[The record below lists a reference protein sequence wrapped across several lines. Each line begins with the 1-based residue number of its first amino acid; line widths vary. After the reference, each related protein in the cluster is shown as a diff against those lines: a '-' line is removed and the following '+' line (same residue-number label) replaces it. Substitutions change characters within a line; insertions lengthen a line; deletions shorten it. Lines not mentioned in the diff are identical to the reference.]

1 LKEGITASA
10 GSRKQR
16 LRSAL
21 VVSEIALSL
30 ALLVGAGLLIRS
42 FARVLNVNPGFDAHQ
57 VLTAEIAIPD
67 KKYPRPEQV
76 EAFYDEVFRN
86 LRTQP
91 GLKVAGA
98 VWPLPL
104 SGNEWDTDYR
114 LEGKPMPMP
123 GEIPHTRIYH
133 VTPQYLSTMQVPLL
147 AGRDFLE
154 SDTDGNLPVATVSRE
169 FVKQN
174 FAGDDPLGRKIR
186 LGGPAEL
193 ASDDVKKYPWFTIV
207 GVVGDVK
214 HDSLESETPIE
225 VYVPFAQHIAGRAL
239 RYRALMLRS
248 DTLNPLALTPLV
260 RNAVLQVDKD
270 QPIATVQSMDQIV
283 ADSLGSRRI
292 SMSLLMTFAALAV
305 VLAVIGIY
313 GVMSYSVTQRTQEIG
328 IRMALGADRHQVMLM
343 IAKQAFRLVA
353 IGLGVGIALALGL
366 AFILSRVLADQLF
379 GVKATD
385 PATFTIVPAVL
396 AVVALLASGVPARR
410 ATRINPVQALRHE

>member
-1 LKEGITASA
+1 
-10 GSRKQR
+10 
-16 LRSAL
+16 
-21 VVSEIALSL
+21 
-30 ALLVGAGLLIRS
+30 
-42 FARVLNVNPGFDAHQ
+42 
-57 VLTAEIAIPD
+57 
-67 KKYPRPEQV
+67 
-76 EAFYDEVFRN
+76 
-86 LRTQP
+86 
-91 GLKVAGA
+91 
-98 VWPLPL
+98 L

-114 LEGKPMPMP
+114 LEGKPMPLP

-133 VTPQYLSTMQVPLL
+133 ATPQYLSAMQVPLL

-154 SDTDGNLPVATVSRE
+154 SDTDANLPVAMVSRE

-174 FAGDDPLGRKIR
+174 FAGGDPVGRKIR
-186 LGGPAEL
+186 MGGPAEL

-225 VYVPFAQHIAGRAL
+225 VYVPFAQHIAGMAL

-248 DTLNPLALTPLV
+248 DSVSPLALTPLV
-260 RNAVLQVDKD
+260 RNALLQVDKD

-283 ADSLGSRRI
+283 ADSLGSRRV
-292 SMSLLMTFAALAV
+292 SMSLLMTFAVLAL

-343 IAKQAFRLVA
+343 IARQAFLLVA
-353 IGLGVGIALALGL
+353 IGLGVGIALAIGL
-366 AFILSRVLADQLF
+366 AFTLSRVLADQLF

-385 PATFTIVPAVL
+385 PATFAIVAALL
-396 AVVALLASGVPARR
+396 ALVALLASGVPARR